1 MVNVRASKPH
11 PGASFGLNDS
21 YVGTGKRRRELNCR
35 GWTDSAHARYLT
47 GGDLNLD
54 TTSFIYQ
61 DGLHWRGRRTALRA
75 NVSPFPYLMQGVF
88 CCLRSFFFFFFFST
102 CTVRLAPN
110 IRQCCFSSVLFSG
123 RLCLVQA
130 LHKVHLRTMPDKPT
144 PSGTSITTHNF
155 SL

>member
-75 NVSPFPYLMQGVF
+75 NVSPFPYLMPGVF
-88 CCLRSFFFFFFFST
+88 CGLRCFFFFFFFYMYSPASPKYSP
-102 CTVRLAPN
+102 VLL
-110 IRQCCFSSVLFSG
+110 LFS
-123 RLCLVQA
+123 A
-130 LHKVHLRTMPDKPT
+130 LQWEAV
-144 PSGTSITTHNF
+144 SGTST
-155 SL
+155 S